1 MRASISNTM
10 RVEPSRLKAVVLVR
24 RSHRGVFTVESLSD
38 YSARLI
44 GTLPLACGE
53 TVKMM
58 FEIAE
63 QPVDV
68 AGQVVHVDTIDE
80 QHRQVVVRFDAQSHV
95 ARRAIARLIARMAD
109 EAS

>member
-1 MRASISNTM
+1 M
-10 RVEPSRLKAVVLVR
+10 RVEPSRLNAVVLAR
-24 RSHRGVFTVESLSD
+24 RSHRGVFSVESLSD

-53 TVKMM
+53 SVEML

-68 AGQVVHVDTIDE
+68 AGQVVHVEAIDDD
-80 QHRQVVVRFDAQSHV
+80 HRQVVVRFDAQSHL
-95 ARRAIARLIARMAD
+95 ARRAIARLIARMAE